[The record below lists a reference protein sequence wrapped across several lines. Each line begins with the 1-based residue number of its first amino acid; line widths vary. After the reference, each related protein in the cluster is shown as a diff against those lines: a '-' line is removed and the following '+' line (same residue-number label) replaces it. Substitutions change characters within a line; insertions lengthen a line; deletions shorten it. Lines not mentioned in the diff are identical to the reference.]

1 MTLSGA
7 PVIAF
12 VATAD
17 ADRAR
22 TFYGDTLGLP
32 LVEDAPF
39 ALVFA
44 AGETMLRVQKVAGL
58 TPQPFTALGWHVDDL
73 AETVAALVGRGVV
86 FQHFEGVQQDEA
98 GIWTTPSGDRIAW
111 FKDPDGN
118 LLSLTEFNRG

>member
-1 MTLSGA
+1 MTIDGRKRHLL
-7 PVIAF
+7 
-12 VATAD
+12 T
-17 ADRAR
+17 
-22 TFYGDTLGLP
+22 DTLGLP

-73 AETVAALVGRGVV
+73 AETVAALVRRGVV